1 MQHNSCAHFEHF
13 ALTIPNTSHPCLY
26 HLRVVFFVPSST
38 TTIMQGFSLVSACF
52 GCVLH
57 VPHAYLGPFCCCLA
71 AELEF
76 IDMDTPNIFQQ
87 YNVSQEEI
95 HISKPD
101 RFIFFLRTH
110 TLISMATNTLV
121 FYISNQIKQSQIF
134 VKILLTKLTV
144 PHILNELVPEGFK
157 TKAFDKKTTAMQ

>member
-1 MQHNSCAHFEHF
+1 MSYTVQCDHKTFAITYLALSLISCQIISASEIQIFLSKLCTSIWLIIDKCNCGKSQMQHNSCAHFEHF

-76 IDMDTPNIFQQ
+76 IDMDTPNIFQ
-87 YNVSQEEI
+87 
-95 HISKPD
+95 
-101 RFIFFLRTH
+101 
-110 TLISMATNTLV
+110 
-121 FYISNQIKQSQIF
+121 
-134 VKILLTKLTV
+134 
-144 PHILNELVPEGFK
+144 
-157 TKAFDKKTTAMQ
+157 